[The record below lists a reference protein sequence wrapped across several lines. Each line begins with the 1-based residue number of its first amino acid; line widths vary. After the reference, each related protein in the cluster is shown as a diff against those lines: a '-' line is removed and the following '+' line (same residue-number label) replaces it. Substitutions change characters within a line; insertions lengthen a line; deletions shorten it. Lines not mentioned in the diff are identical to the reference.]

1 MNRLV
6 LCVCVMLAAPLSF
19 AGDISGVWRL
29 SNGPAWIEVSLDS
42 GDATVVR
49 NEQFP
54 ERVGRKI
61 LKGLQADGSKENL
74 WQGQVYAEKQGE
86 YKDAKI
92 LLSTPDLMI
101 ITVKVG
107 FISRT
112 IEWVRV
118 DALPPETLE

>member
-6 LCVCVMLAAPLSF
+6 LFMCVMLAAPLSF

-29 SNGPAWIEVSLDS
+29 ANGPAWIEVSLDS

-54 ERVGRKI
+54 ERVGSKI
-61 LKGLQADGSKENL
+61 VKGLQADGSKDNL

-92 LLSTPDLMI
+92 SLSTPDVMI
-101 ITVKVG
+101 FTVKVG

-118 DALPPETLE
+118 DALPPETLQ